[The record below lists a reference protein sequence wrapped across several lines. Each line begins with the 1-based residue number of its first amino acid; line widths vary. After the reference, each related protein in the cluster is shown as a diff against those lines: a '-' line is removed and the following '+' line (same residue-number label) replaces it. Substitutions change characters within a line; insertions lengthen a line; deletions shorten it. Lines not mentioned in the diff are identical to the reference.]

1 MEFRNS
7 KQNFAMMASK
17 FTMATWYTDRVEV
30 DFCSKTQFSPGPH
43 QHQSECKY
51 DSYF

>member
-17 FTMATWYTDRVEV
+17 FTMATWYTDLRVHVTDEN
-30 DFCSKTQFSPGPH
+30 SGPGV
-43 QHQSECKY
+43 
-51 DSYF
+51 